1 MLSKRCSRLGTS
13 SRFSPEV
20 CDGRRHYGTLG
31 TPSPVA
37 FFSIA
42 AGINSRSLW
51 ATGSTVSYVSLP
63 DVTVQGAEAAMQECW
78 HVNSYYLTAP

>member
-13 SRFSPEV
+13 SRFSTEV
-20 CDGRRHYGTLG
+20 CDGRRHHGTLG
-31 TPSPVA
+31 TPSPVT

-51 ATGSTVSYVSLP
+51 VTASIVSYVSLP
-63 DVTVQGAEAAMQECW
+63 DVTMQGA
-78 HVNSYYLTAP
+78 